1 MKNKIFLNNKKII
14 DKYNLELIGKSLD
27 LYEETSVSYY
37 TDNDEYLYTLDLWRM
52 KGVHYEAFYNFYIEI
67 EDGLISLNAYNV
79 DLDDLTDR
87 EEPCNIR
94 WVNEIDYQRNKRVK
108 KRVKLYKK
116 FIKLLKNY

>member
-37 TDNDEYLYTLDLWRM
+37 TDNDEYLYALDLWRM

>member
-52 KGVHYEAFYNFYIEI
+52 EGVHYEAFYNFYIEI

-94 WVNEIDYQRNKRVK
+94 WVNEIDYQRNKRAK